1 MTMLARNEHGTIE
14 ISDGALS
21 QLVLRAAGRVEGARV
36 RRPRR
41 GLHVH
46 VADGR
51 ARVSLEITVDRGV
64 VLPDVARS
72 IQEGV
77 AAALEQ
83 MCGFE
88 VGAVDIAIE
97 AVAT

>member
-1 MTMLARNEHGTIE
+1 MTTLARTEHGTID

-21 QLVLRAAGRVEGARV
+21 QLILRAAGRIEGARV

-51 ARVSLEITVDRGV
+51 ARVSLEITVNRGV
-64 VLPDVARS
+64 VLPDIARS
-72 IQEGV
+72 IQESV
-77 AAALEQ
+77 AGALEE

-88 VGAVDIAIE
+88 VGAVDVAIE
-97 AVAT
+97 GVA